1 MASRSPSVFHRFVDA
16 DNIEIFYRESG
27 DPHAPTL
34 LLVHGFPTSSHMY
47 RRLLAE
53 LSDAFHVVAPDL
65 PGFGFTH
72 VPEERNYAY
81 SFDALAATLRA
92 FVDALDLQRYVL
104 YVFDY
109 GAPVG
114 FRLALG
120 APERVAGLI
129 SQNGNAYLEGLGEA
143 FGPVRKYW
151 AEPSRENLN
160 ALREILTLEATR
172 WQYEHGVPDPALIA
186 PETYTLDHALLQR
199 PGNDEI
205 QLQLFHDYQHNLT
218 LYPAFQQFMR
228 QEQPPTLVIWGSN
241 DPFFIPPGAEAFR
254 RDNPN
259 AHVELLDTG
268 HFALESHGGHIMQ
281 RIRDFFLAPK

>member
-1 MASRSPSVFHRFVDA
+1 
-16 DNIEIFYRESG
+16 
-27 DPHAPTL
+27 
-34 LLVHGFPTSSHMY
+34 
-47 RRLLAE
+47 
-53 LSDAFHVVAPDL
+53 
-65 PGFGFTH
+65 
-72 VPEERNYAY
+72 YAY

-205 QLQLFHDYQHNLT
+205 Q
-218 LYPAFQQFMR
+218 
-228 QEQPPTLVIWGSN
+228 
-241 DPFFIPPGAEAFR
+241 
-254 RDNPN
+254 
-259 AHVELLDTG
+259 
-268 HFALESHGGHIMQ
+268 
-281 RIRDFFLAPK
+281 